1 MIGRWHVWILG
12 IACHSKCPN
21 DLKFDQSCT
30 HSHNTCLIC
39 LDSILMCQK
48 LHHKIHNIWLFFLTF
63 KNLLKR
69 IDSTVDST
77 VDSIVLPVLP
87 GPVASRR
94 YLNSPT
100 LSGAPRWRM
109 PLFATAATEWPRP
122 RLQGSKGPRWVLRVL
137 RCSTSKV
144 YMYMLRSG
152 GKLRLKDY
160 TNHLRI
166 SAIWNLPISR
176 MQLSNNCPIQFH
188 NIQWPKHRMFSPSS
202 LFNVDNDDNVSPTR
216 LGLGLGQLRIQELQL
231 QTQRRGVAKS
241 SILCGDLAYRS
252 VSPHTADRGSM
263 RPCKH
268 KCNTRLSIGFQAF
281 K

>member
-1 MIGRWHVWILG
+1 MVHISYIIYNYIYIAEFLILFSLLPTSGFPFGHILSLRVALMIGRWHVWILG

-21 DLKFDQSCT
+21 DLKFDQSCP

-100 LSGAPRWRM
+100 LRGAPRWRM

-122 RLQGSKGPRWVLRVL
+122 RLQGSKAPRVQG
-137 RCSTSKV
+137 SKV
-144 YMYMLRSG
+144 SSTG
-152 GKLRLKDY
+152 S
-160 TNHLRI
+160 T
-166 SAIWNLPISR
+166 
-176 MQLSNNCPIQFH
+176 
-188 NIQWPKHRMFSPSS
+188 MFY
-202 LFNVDNDDNVSPTR
+202 VE
-216 LGLGLGQLRIQELQL
+216 GLHVHVE
-231 QTQRRGVAKS
+231 VWW
-241 SILCGDLAYRS
+241 
-252 VSPHTADRGSM
+252 
-263 RPCKH
+263 
-268 KCNTRLSIGFQAF
+268 
-281 K
+281 